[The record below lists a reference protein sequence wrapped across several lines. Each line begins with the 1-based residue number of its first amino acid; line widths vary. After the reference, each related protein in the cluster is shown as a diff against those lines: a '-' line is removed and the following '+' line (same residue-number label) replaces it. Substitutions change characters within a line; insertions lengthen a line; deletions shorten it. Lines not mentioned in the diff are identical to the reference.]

1 MQFSQLL
8 CRCDDLSLTQQVN
21 LYTAGLGEPLR
32 TDVELQAPTHLQTA
46 MSPARAYERRENEA
60 AKERTF
66 KGGRAGPIQQK
77 PMAPALAQKTVPN
90 PRSRFRR
97 LSAEELAAKRARG
110 ECYNCTEKYTADH
123 KCAVKGVFFLELADE
138 DEEEV
143 AAELGI
149 SLHAL
154 TGTEVG
160 NTMQL
165 RINIHGT
172 SLTALV
178 DSGSTHTFIQEN
190 VAAKLGLQVDCR
202 PGLSVKVAN
211 GDKIPSACIFQWP
224 QHPALH

>member
-1 MQFSQLL
+1 
-8 CRCDDLSLTQQVN
+8 
-21 LYTAGLGEPLR
+21 
-32 TDVELQAPTHLQTA
+32 VELQAPTHLQTA

-77 PMAPALAQKTVPN
+77 PMAPALAQKTIPN

-97 LSAEELAAKRARG
+97 LSAEELAAKRACS
-110 ECYNCTEKYTADH
+110 ECYNCTEYTADH
-123 KCAVKGVFFLELADE
+123 KCSAKWVFFLELDDE
-138 DEEEV
+138 NEEEDV

-154 TGTEVG
+154 TGIEVG

-172 SLTALV
+172 SVIALV
-178 DSGSTHTFIQEN
+178 DLGSTQPSSRRMWWLN
-190 VAAKLGLQVDCR
+190 LGCR
-202 PGLSVKVAN
+202 WTADL
-211 GDKIPSACIFQWP
+211 DYQ
-224 QHPALH
+224 